1 MIPYQRL
8 LEAIKEKGFEF
19 RDESK
24 RCKFFKKKG
33 HARRIALRKFDEF
46 SQEYSGYVL
55 AEAGYGRDEIQEFI
69 DRYDRIH

>member
-24 RCKFFKKKG
+24 RCKFYKRKG
-33 HARRIALRKFDEF
+33 DTRRVSMRKLDEF
-46 SQEYSGYVL
+46 SEEYSGCVL
-55 AEAGYGRDEIQEFI
+55 AEAGYSRDEIQEFI
-69 DRYDRIH
+69 TMYSRTD